1 MCYSKIPLIALTI
14 ILGSCAAPHSD
25 VMVFGTQTS
34 LGVDISTSP
43 EQANI
48 PSFIVGYKRRE
59 LVWMPLFING
69 LDSNLLKYKHK
80 GYYITGGNSSI
91 LTPAGNTPI
100 ILSTGK
106 FVVLPKGTKVK
117 LDGNTELTFS
127 EGSTILLA
135 NDSDDITLTAGSYS
149 KIPGKSLIQDVSG
162 TTYQGFDLHKA
173 KYMAQSGNTDSNN
186 TDTYSVLASFGADI
200 SGGEKGNGVGIAQ
213 YFATGIAAQNLTKA
227 GGADL
232 VTLQSVDAKLNDE
245 LKDKVE
251 VLNNKNSDLIK
262 EKIGA
267 EKALEISENNKGKIT
282 IEDAKIILIGSYF
295 SNNDGS
301 LNTSLLRTEVDS
313 ISDTDLPKV
322 IKNRVKN
329 RTTVDEVVNNLKGS
343 DFNAID
349 PLYSVINK

>member
-14 ILGSCAAPHSD
+14 LLGSCAAPHSD

-80 GYYITGGNSSI
+80 GYYITGDNSSI
-91 LTPAGNTPI
+91 LIPAGNTAI
-100 ILSTGK
+100 VLSAGE
-106 FVVLPKGTKVK
+106 FVVLPKETKVK
-117 LDGNTELTFS
+117 LDDKTELTFS

-135 NDSDDITLTAGSYS
+135 NDSADITLTTGSYS
-149 KIPGKSLIQDVSG
+149 KVAGKSLIQDVSG
-162 TTYQGFDLHKA
+162 TTYQGIDLHKA
-173 KYMAQSGNTDSNN
+173 KYMAQSGNTENNN
-186 TDTYSVLASFGADI
+186 TDTYSVFASFGADI
-200 SGGEKGNGVGIAQ
+200 KGGKDGNGVGIAQ
-213 YFATGIAAQNLTKA
+213 YFVTGIAAQNLTKSA
-227 GGADL
+227 GADL
-232 VTLQSVDAKLNDE
+232 VTLQTSDTKLNTVLE
-245 LKDKVE
+245 DKVK
-251 VLNNKNSDLIK
+251 VLNKSNLELIK

-267 EKALEISENNKGKIT
+267 EKALEISEKNKGKIT
-282 IEDAKIILIGSYF
+282 TEDAKVVLIGNYF

-301 LNTSLLRTEVDS
+301 LNTVLLIAKVNS
-313 ISDTDLPKV
+313 ISDTDLPIV
-322 IKNRVKN
+322 LKNRVKS
-329 RTTVDEVVNNLKGS
+329 RTTVDAITKNLKGS